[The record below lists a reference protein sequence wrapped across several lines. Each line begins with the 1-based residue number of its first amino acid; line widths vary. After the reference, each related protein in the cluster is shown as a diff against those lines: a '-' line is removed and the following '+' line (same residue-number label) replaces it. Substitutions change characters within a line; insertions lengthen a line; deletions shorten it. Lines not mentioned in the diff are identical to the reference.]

1 MSRNDHI
8 RYNNHDWKPVTQ
20 SAPDYSQPLDLNMV
34 EFQPETEV
42 AYRELMFRKAL
53 GMGYSYGNA
62 REYADEKAA
71 KRVQEVA

>member
-20 SAPDYSQPLDLNMV
+20 SAPDYAPVDLKMV

-62 REYADEKAA
+62 REYSDGKSA
-71 KRVQEVA
+71 KRAQEVA